1 MACFVE
7 NLCLYGMPDGQ
18 WAVDLPAEEVPPE
31 MPEPSL
37 GYAISSLILLN
48 VVVFQPLAR
57 FCAHAAAI
65 VCRINFSRAGMQVSF
80 CILKSDSVS
89 LTFV

>member
-1 MACFVE
+1 MACFAE

-37 GYAISSLILLN
+37 GYAISSLFLLN
-48 VVVFQPLAR
+48 VVALELYQGSAFMRLQL
-57 FCAHAAAI
+57 
-65 VCRINFSRAGMQVSF
+65 SAG
-80 CILKSDSVS
+80 
-89 LTFV
+89 